1 MVKWGG
7 QGTVHVVHDITYRLC
22 KVLLGVTVAFHVD
35 GSCKRVFL
43 GCTVDRLQKNR
54 YHSSQLRYR
63 GSNGPSADYPSSKK
77 DR

>member
-7 QGTVHVVHDITYRLC
+7 QGTVHVVHDITYWLC
-22 KVLLGVTVAFHVD
+22 KVLLNLTVAFHVD

-43 GCTVDRLQKNR
+43 WCTVDGLQRIDTARRN
-54 YHSSQLRYR
+54 SSR